1 MNMNQWIESVLR
13 SKNKIAIPLM
23 THPGIELREEKILS
37 AVKHGEI
44 HFQAIKAL
52 QEKFNPAVSV
62 SNIMMDLTVE
72 AEAFGSKIKFSETEV
87 PSVIGRIVHDQES
100 IEKLQVPKISDGRLP
115 EYLKAA
121 QLASQ
126 NITDRPVFAGCIGPF
141 SLAGRLFDLSEIMTE
156 LYINPESIKILLRK
170 CCELLLPYV
179 KKFKELGADGIIMA
193 EPAAGL
199 LSAEMCDEFSSVFIK
214 PIVEEV
220 QDENFLFVLHNC
232 GNNGHAT
239 QSMLSTGAK
248 ALHLGNK
255 INIVAVLNEV
265 PENILIMGNLDP
277 VGIFKLSTSE
287 QVYEKTINLLNETA
301 AHKNFIISTGCDTPP
316 GVPLKNV
323 EAFFNA
329 VKDYNKK
336 QKMAESAK

>member
-1 MNMNQWIESVLR
+1 MNMNKWIQSVLESNER
-13 SKNKIAIPLM
+13 LAIPLM
-23 THPGIELREEKILS
+23 THPGIELCGENVLS
-37 AVKHGEI
+37 AVNSGKI
-44 HFQAIKAL
+44 HYDAIKSL
-52 QEKFNPAVSV
+52 HDKFHPSVSV

-72 AEAFGSKIKFSETEV
+72 AEAFGSKIKFSESEV
-87 PSVIGRIVHDQES
+87 PAVIGRIVSDHES
-100 IEKLQVPKISDGRLP
+100 IEQLKIPSLSDGRIP

-121 QLASQ
+121 EIAAQQIS
-126 NITDRPVFAGCIGPF
+126 DCPVFAGCIGPF

-156 LYINPESIKILLRK
+156 LYINPDSIK
-170 CCELLLPYV
+170 LLLEKCSSFLFSYV
-179 KKFKELGADGIIMA
+179 KKFKELGANGIIMA

-214 PIVEEV
+214 PIVDEV

-232 GNNGHAT
+232 GNTGHAT

-255 INIVAVLNEV
+255 INIIDALEEV

-277 VGIFKLSTSE
+277 VGVFKLATAE
-287 QVYEKTINLLNETA
+287 QVYDKTTNLLDETGSY
-301 AHKNFIISTGCDTPP
+301 KNFIISTGCDTPP
-316 GVPLKNV
+316 GVPMENI

-329 VKDYNKK
+329 VKNYNQKK
-336 QKMAESAK
+336 H